1 MSKYTDEEVKLMEQL
16 CAELLSINEDL
27 NAKIIAM
34 DALCRNSDGRSRMW
48 ERRYFSTLSDL
59 NECKEDLND
68 CREATDII
76 NLN

>member
-1 MSKYTDEEVKLMEQL
+1 
-16 CAELLSINEDL
+16 
-27 NAKIIAM
+27 M